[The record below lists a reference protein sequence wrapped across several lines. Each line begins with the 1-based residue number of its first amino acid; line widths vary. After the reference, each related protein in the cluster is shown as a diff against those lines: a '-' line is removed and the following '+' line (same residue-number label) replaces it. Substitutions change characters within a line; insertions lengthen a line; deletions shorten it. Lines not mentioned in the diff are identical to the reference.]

1 MLGSFW
7 GEAMILGLLAA
18 LLAGAMIPLGAYLA
32 SIEHIRP
39 VRLRREVRHGV
50 MAFAGGALISAVA
63 LVLVPEGTER
73 LPTVAALLSFAVGGV
88 LFAAIDAAL
97 ARSGESRGQLVAMLA
112 DFLPEAVALGALLAT
127 GSEGA
132 LLMAAIIGLQN
143 LPEGYNA
150 YHEVAPKSPVD
161 RRRLLI
167 GYSGIACLGLLAAL
181 LGVTVFAA
189 SAMALGVLMMVAA
202 GGILYLVFQDVAPK
216 VAMENSWAPPLGAVL
231 GFGLGLLG
239 HLLVA

>member
-1 MLGSFW
+1 
-7 GEAMILGLLAA
+7 MILGLLAA

-39 VRLRREVRHGV
+39 VRRREEVRHGV

-73 LPTVAALLSFAVGGV
+73 LSTLAALLSFAVGGV
-88 LFAAIDAAL
+88 LFAAIDAAI
-97 ARSGESRGQLVAMLA
+97 ARSGESRGQMVAMLA
-112 DFLPEAVALGALLAT
+112 DFLPEAVALGALLTT

-150 YHEVAPKSPVD
+150 YHEVAPKTPGD

-189 SAMALGVLMMVAA
+189 SATALGVLMMVAA

-216 VAMENSWAPPLGAVL
+216 VAMEKSWAPPLGAVL